1 MSLFSQDMLK
11 ISSNLVRQVNT
22 PAFEEVIKKK
32 AATKKVCDTYLYI
45 ILLHELPSWIKYSRG
60 EHYHVQLS
68 EGSFSNEKLINPETP
83 MNGHKTENLLTISIW
98 YQADKPKNGDKYQ
111 LWD

>member
-1 MSLFSQDMLK
+1 MFLFSQDMLK

-45 ILLHELPSWIKYSRG
+45 ILLHELPRRALS
-60 EHYHVQLS
+60 QLS

-83 MNGHKTENLLTISIW
+83 MNDHKTENLLTISIW

-111 LWD
+111 LRD

>member
-1 MSLFSQDMLK
+1 MLLFSQDILK

-45 ILLHELPSWIKYSRG
+45 ILLHELPSWIKYSQG
-60 EHYHVQLS
+60 EHYHNSLKEAFQMK
-68 EGSFSNEKLINPETP
+68 NW
-83 MNGHKTENLLTISIW
+83 LTLKFPWMTIRLKIS
-98 YQADKPKNGDKYQ
+98 
-111 LWD
+111 